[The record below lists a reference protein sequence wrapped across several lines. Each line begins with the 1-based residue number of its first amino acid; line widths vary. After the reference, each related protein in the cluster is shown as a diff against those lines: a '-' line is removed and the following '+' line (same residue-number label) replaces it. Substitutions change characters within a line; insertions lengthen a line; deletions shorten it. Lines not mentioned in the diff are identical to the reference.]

1 MFHKI
6 KEVKPKED
14 LIIEVQFENNE
25 IKQYDIKKI
34 INKWYVFE
42 KLKDKKLFEN
52 VKVDVGGYGIILNE
66 DIDLSCEEIWENGEK
81 IHYNLMK
88 KK

>member
-6 KEVKPKED
+6 KDVKPKED

-25 IKQYDIKKI
+25 IRQYDIKKI
-34 INKWYVFE
+34 INKWNVFG

-52 VKVDVGGYGIILNE
+52 VKVDVGGYGIIWNE

-81 IHYNLMK
+81 IN
-88 KK
+88 

>member
-25 IKQYDIKKI
+25 MKQYDIKKI
-34 INKWYVFE
+34 INKWNVFE

-52 VKVDVGGYGIILNE
+52 VKVDVGGYGIIWNE

-81 IHYNLMK
+81 IN
-88 KK
+88 

>member
-6 KEVKPKED
+6 KDVKPKED

-34 INKWYVFE
+34 INKWNIFE

-52 VKVDVGGYGIILNE
+52 VKVDVGGYGISWNE

-81 IHYNLMK
+81 IN
-88 KK
+88 